1 MTHLFTFASLIILL
15 VSCGNSNSIREK
27 ELALRERELALK
39 EQELALKESSAN
51 TEFDYEAPTSYTSS
65 TADIPAKQQQ
75 TKATVISRQKSESE
89 LRAEL
94 YNTEKRNP
102 KNYLSVDYDLTYK
115 VLTGEDKISGQIY
128 NYASI
133 TTFKDIKLKVSYFS
147 DTDTEITSKIYV
159 VYDYVHPGGST
170 PFVIKTF
177 SPEGTK
183 KINVK
188 ISNAIPD

>member
-1 MTHLFTFASLIILL
+1 MNKLSLLIGFLFLFLFN
-15 VSCGNSNSIREK
+15 SCDESNSLKEE

-51 TEFDYEAPTSYTSS
+51 TEFDNEASTSS
-65 TADIPAKQQQ
+65 TANKTAKQYQ
-75 TKATVISRQKSESE
+75 TKATSISRQKSESE

-94 YNTEKRNP
+94 YNTEKGNP

-133 TTFKDIKLKVSYFS
+133 TTFKDIKIKVSYFS

-170 PFVIKTF
+170 PFVIKTY

-188 ISNAIPD
+188 INNAIPD